1 MNPTLQTLP
10 MLTTLR
16 VLHFIG
22 LAMGFSV
29 SFANIVMAGLIA
41 AAPPSEKPV
50 LGRFPM
56 AMMRVGDI
64 GLTLLW
70 LTGPA
75 LLYIKYGGFSG
86 MPWQFHVKLTAVVL
100 LTLVVGFM
108 HSQKGRIRAGDMAAM
123 DRMKRVAPLASL
135 SALTALIFAVM
146 AFNR

>member
-1 MNPTLQTLP
+1 
-10 MLTTLR
+10 MLITLR

-29 SFANIVMAGLIA
+29 SFANIIMSGLIA
-41 AAPPSEKPV
+41 AAPPGEKPV

-56 AMMRVGDI
+56 AMMRIGDI
-64 GLTLLW
+64 GLALLW
-70 LTGPA
+70 TTGPA

-108 HSQKGRIRAGDMAAM
+108 HSQKGRIRAGDAAAM

-135 SALTALIFAVM
+135 SALTALIFAVRS
-146 AFNR
+146 FNR